1 MSDAPSA
8 CVIVIGDEILSGRT
22 QDSNVAYIGRRCD
35 EIGIR
40 LRETRII
47 PDTENII
54 IETVNTCRSNFD
66 YVFTTGGIGPTHDD
80 ITAASIAVA
89 FKKKIERNPDAV
101 AALDRYYES
110 GQLTDARLK
119 MADVPEDAE
128 LIDNPVSG
136 APGFRLENVYVLAG
150 VPSIMQAMF
159 EGLVAELTGGKPM
172 LSVNVATNLGESM
185 LASGLSEVQAAFS
198 EVSIGSYPYFKQG
211 QLGVNLV
218 LRGTDT
224 GLLESA
230 AARVRALVE
239 ELGGKVLKS

>member
-1 MSDAPSA
+1 
-8 CVIVIGDEILSGRT
+8 
-22 QDSNVAYIGRRCD
+22 
-35 EIGIR
+35 
-40 LRETRII
+40 
-47 PDTENII
+47 
-54 IETVNTCRSNFD
+54 
-66 YVFTTGGIGPTHDD
+66 
-80 ITAASIAVA
+80 
-89 FKKKIERNPDAV
+89 
-101 AALDRYYES
+101 
-110 GQLTDARLK
+110 